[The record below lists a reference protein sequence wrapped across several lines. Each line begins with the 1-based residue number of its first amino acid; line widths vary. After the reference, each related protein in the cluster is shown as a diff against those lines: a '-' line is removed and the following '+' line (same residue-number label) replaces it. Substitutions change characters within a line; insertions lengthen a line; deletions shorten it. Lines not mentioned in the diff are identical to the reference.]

1 MGSVAWC
8 QHPSV
13 PRVKGHSVKHWH
25 TGVDRGTKTEET
37 ILFPASLWDFM
48 ELCCIAV
55 CSSLSVSKNYWFTEH
70 YKRYIT
76 AVYPHICV
84 WRIFAGSIHK
94 HLQSSLA
101 NMKQWKVK
109 EPGELRNV
117 VFGGLKQR
125 YNGQNT
131 TFSSYNGLHSYVNE
145 LLTHLYPIKY
155 YYYLFRWRFVSWSL
169 LNECAPS
176 MGWWWTEAQWTWHQ
190 LRYWWRHTKLL

>member
-1 MGSVAWC
+1 MVSAAWC

-13 PRVKGHSVKHWH
+13 PQVKGHSVKHSLRH
-25 TGVDRGTKTEET
+25 TEVDRGTKTEET

-84 WRIFAGSIHK
+84 WWIFAGSIHK

-109 EPGELRNV
+109 EPGELREV
-117 VFGGLKQR
+117 VFRGLKQR
-125 YNGQNT
+125 YPGQNT
-131 TFSSYNGLHSYVNE
+131 TFSSYNGLHSYVIE
-145 LLTHLYPIKY
+145 LFHIIYAWSNITFTSLDEDVGSVLDGVSFLATGLTVT
-155 YYYLFRWRFVSWSL
+155 FEWMF
-169 LNECAPS
+169 PS
-176 MGWWWTEAQWTWHQ
+176 IWWWWTEAQ
-190 LRYWWRHTKLL
+190 